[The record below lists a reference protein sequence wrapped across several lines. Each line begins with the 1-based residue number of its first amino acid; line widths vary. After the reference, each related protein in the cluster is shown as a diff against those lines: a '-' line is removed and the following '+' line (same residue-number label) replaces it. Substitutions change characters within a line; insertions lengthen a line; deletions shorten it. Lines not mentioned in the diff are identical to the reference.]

1 MKTKIAV
8 KGASFFAY
16 HGYYP
21 EEQVTGHQ
29 FEVDVEVWMMHENLA
44 GDQLTETV
52 NYENLYAICK
62 AEMQL
67 PRKLLETVAYGIC
80 EKIKIRYTTIVEG
93 RVIIR
98 KFGPQLGGKVAYTEI
113 EVRF

>member
-80 EKIKIRYTTIVEG
+80 E
-93 RVIIR
+93 RVR
-98 KFGPQLGGKVAYTEI
+98 S
-113 EVRF
+113 RFSQVQ